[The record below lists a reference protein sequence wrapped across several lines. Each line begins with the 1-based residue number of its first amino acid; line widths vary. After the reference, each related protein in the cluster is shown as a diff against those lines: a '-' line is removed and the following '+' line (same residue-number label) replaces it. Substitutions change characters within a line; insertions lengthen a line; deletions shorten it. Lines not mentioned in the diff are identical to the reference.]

1 MKIKYREH
9 LDIVFLLIVTLFG
22 VYTNTFLNLISK
34 YPDPYKLRQKSKKQL
49 TNFFQKLMTVDYLKH
64 KDSQYWLRNISKM

>member
-1 MKIKYREH
+1 MKVKYREH
-9 LDIVFLLIVTLFG
+9 LDIVFPLIDTLFG

-49 TNFFQKLMTVDYLKH
+49 TDFFPK
-64 KDSQYWLRNISKM
+64 N